1 MPGVEKRNRRKGI
14 LKGKLLSGEKWYNV
28 LSRFDSSWVKMLR
41 AKHWCGQLFYSGF
54 SIKGRRGNRRVQP
67 DIVVIVAV

>member
-14 LKGKLLSGEKWYNV
+14 LKGKLLSGEKWYKV

-41 AKHWCGQLFYSGF
+41 AKRLVWS
-54 SIKGRRGNRRVQP
+54 
-67 DIVVIVAV
+67 VVL